1 MTLKNSLY
9 IFSALAICFSCEMEQ
24 APHSPL
30 EKTFGSS
37 EQKYLSYDETS
48 VKLDASYFQGEAE
61 ILTYSLSKG
70 RYKDVHDGEAI
81 LLFVTEDFLTDKQVK
96 NDKYT
101 SEKSVSVL
109 KSNYFQRFTTGVYD
123 YSIMTS
129 TFTPTFYDTVNHSIK
144 VTSSSQDWCGQTFMQ
159 LNNSSNLKIS
169 LNSYFE
175 SEGDTTIRID
185 KSYLEDEIF
194 NLVRLD
200 PKVLPEDTFKIV
212 PAMHYLRTAHLSID
226 NYVAIG
232 ELCPYAENGEV
243 DSVLMQ
249 YTYTIPKIQRSVTIV
264 FDPQDHN
271 VIQKWTEVYPTVF
284 DGKLKTTTATL
295 KGRKKLPYWNLN
307 SIKDEAY
314 RDSLGLK

>member
-1 MTLKNSLY
+1 MKLQDSLY

-30 EKTFGSS
+30 EKTFGST
-37 EQKYLSYDETS
+37 EQKYISYDETS
-48 VKLDASYFQGEAE
+48 VELDASYFQGEAE
-61 ILTYSLSKG
+61 ILTYTLNKG
-70 RYKDVHDGEAI
+70 RYKDVHEGEAI
-81 LLFVTEDFLTDKQVK
+81 LVFVGEDFLTDKQVK
-96 NDKYT
+96 NDNYT
-101 SEKSVSVL
+101 SEKSVPVL

-159 LNNSSNLKIS
+159 LNNSSSLKIS
-169 LNSYFE
+169 MNSYFE
-175 SEGDTTIRID
+175 SEGDTTFTLD

-194 NLVRLD
+194 NLVRLN
-200 PKVLPEDTFKIV
+200 PKVLPVDTFNVV
-212 PAMHYLRTAHLSID
+212 PALHYLRTSHLPTN
-226 NYVAIG
+226 NYEAIG
-232 ELCPYAENGEV
+232 ELCPYSEGGEV
-243 DSVLMQ
+243 DSLLMQ
-249 YTYTIPKIQRSVTIV
+249 YSFTIPQIKRTVTIV

-307 SIKDEAY
+307 SVKDELY
-314 RDSLGLK
+314 RDSLNLK